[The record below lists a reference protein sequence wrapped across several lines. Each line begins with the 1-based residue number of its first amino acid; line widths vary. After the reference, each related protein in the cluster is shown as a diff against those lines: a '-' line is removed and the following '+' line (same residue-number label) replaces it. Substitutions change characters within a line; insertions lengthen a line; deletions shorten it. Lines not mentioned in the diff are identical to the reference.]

1 MPEFLMTTWHGAGTT
16 PPLMSVAK
24 ALVSRGH
31 RVRVLADSL
40 LRPEV
45 EAAGAEHIPWTSA
58 PQRTM
63 PGRDDDFVR
72 DWETQDPAESFARTR
87 DRLVVGPAALYAK
100 DVREQLERHRPA
112 ALLTE
117 LLLMGPLIAAEAA
130 GVPSIVL
137 DPTINII
144 PSEGVPPFGFGFLP
158 AVNDEE
164 RERDRMFGAI
174 AMQAWDEALP
184 VLNAAR
190 AENGLTPL
198 QHVLDQGRTAVR
210 VLVLSSASFDFQ
222 GPLAPTVKH
231 VGPRLDDVSWAGKW
245 EAPEGTDP
253 LVLVAMSTDF
263 QDQQP
268 LLQKVAEALGELPVR
283 GVITTGRGVDPA
295 DVKAPG
301 NVQVMASAPHA
312 EVLRDCAV
320 TVTHGGH
327 GTTIKSLAAGV
338 PLVCL
343 PIGRDQLDVA
353 ARVTHAGAGIRL
365 EPSAS
370 TQEIAAAVL
379 SVLDDPRYRAAA
391 GRIAEAIARETATD
405 QAVTEIEA
413 VLAEQ
418 TQSVPA

>member
-1 MPEFLMTTWHGAGTT
+1 MLEFLLATWHGGGTT

-31 RVRVLADSL
+31 QVRVLADIL

-63 PGRDDDFVR
+63 PGRENDFVR

-87 DRLVVGPAALYAK
+87 DRLVVGPAALYAR
-100 DVREQLERHRPA
+100 DVREQLERSRPA
-112 ALLTE
+112 AVLTE

-130 GVPSIVL
+130 NVPSIVL
-137 DPTINII
+137 NPTINII
-144 PSEGVPPFGFGFLP
+144 PAEGVPPFGFGFLP
-158 AVNDEE
+158 AANHEE

-190 AENGLTPL
+190 AENGLAPL
-198 QHVLDQGRTAVR
+198 EHVLDQGRSAAR
-210 VLVLSSASFDFQ
+210 LLVLSSASFDFH
-222 GPLAPTVKH
+222 GPLPPTVKH
-231 VGPRLDDVSWAGKW
+231 VGPRLDDVSWAADW
-245 EAPEGTDP
+245 EAPAGNDP

-268 LLQKVAEALGELPVR
+268 LLQRVAEALGELSVR

-295 DVKAPG
+295 EVAAPA
-301 NVQVMASAPHA
+301 NVHVVASAPHA
-312 EVLRDCAV
+312 KILRQGAV

-353 ARVTHAGAGIRL
+353 ARVVHAGAGIRL
-365 EPSAS
+365 EPTASAK
-370 TQEIAAAVL
+370 EIRAAVRT
-379 SVLDDPRYRAAA
+379 VLDDPRYRSAA
-391 GRIAEAIARETATD
+391 GKIAAGIARETATD
-405 QAVTEIEA
+405 QAVAEIEA
-413 VLAEQ
+413 VVAEHS
-418 TQSVPA
+418 QSVPA